1 MPLLEIPPPFHAI
14 ITSSSNMLYASSM
27 INHFKCSIE
36 FNHTSSIQW
45 LWHEIHMS
53 HVLFNAEQ
61 HIWGRT

>member
-14 ITSSSNMLYASSM
+14 ITSSSNMLHASSM
-27 INHFKCSIE
+27 INHFKYSIE